1 MIFNAWNAE
10 VQRTV
15 PSDRLLVFDVKD
27 GWEPLC
33 HFLGVPVPDTPF
45 PHSNA
50 GESLQKN
57 MSKRSFATLQE
68 SRLTV
73 ASSATQYYY

>member
-15 PSDRLLVFDVKD
+15 PADRLLVFDVKD
-27 GWEPLC
+27 GWELLC
-33 HFLGVPVPDTPF
+33 HFLGMPVPDTPF

-50 GESLQKN
+50 GEGFQQN
-57 MSKRSFATLQE
+57 MSKRFF
-68 SRLTV
+68 SRLFKK
-73 ASSATQYYY
+73 AD